1 MQIIIRIQIVLK
13 DSILYIFDMSDFV
26 TGILFNLF
34 RLNSGDKNCRQNTL
48 VLKDTRTLKDF

>member
-1 MQIIIRIQIVLK
+1 MRNNMKIIIRIQIVLK

-34 RLNSGDKNCRQNTL
+34 RLNSGDKTAGKIHL
-48 VLKDTRTLKDF
+48 Y